1 MGIGSKLAFGRASER
16 ITARIATVV
25 SVSMQ
30 AIGVLMIA
38 TADGQVFLWAGIF
51 VFGLGF
57 GGLGALIVLLV
68 QESFGMKEFGG
79 IMGVIQVGMI
89 VSGTGAPFMAGRLHD
104 ATGSFNSTFLMVA
117 GIFVI
122 GIVALLFARP
132 VEAGTNPEE
141 QVDPA

>member
-1 MGIGSKLAFGRASER
+1 
-16 ITARIATVV
+16 
-25 SVSMQ
+25 
-30 AIGVLMIA
+30 
-38 TADGQVFLWAGIF
+38 
-51 VFGLGF
+51 
-57 GGLGALIVLLV
+57 
-68 QESFGMKEFGG
+68 MKEFGG

-104 ATGSFNSTFLMVA
+104 ATGSFNSTFLVIA

-122 GIVALLFARP
+122 GIAALLFARP